1 MMQTKSNSVYIVIP
15 VFNDWESLSL
25 LVSKLQADNP
35 SALVARFHLVLVN
48 DCSSLDPN
56 PELLPSA
63 LPYTLINLNRNVG
76 HQRAIAI
83 GLSYVSAEFGPS
95 TVVVMDSDG
104 EDIPAHVQA
113 LVEASEVAGNGLVFA
128 ERTRRRE
135 GIVFQ
140 VSYKLYKRVFKLL
153 TSKRIAFGNFSCIH
167 PKALAKVV
175 HVSEIWNHY
184 SGGVIRSKL
193 PLVTLPLERGSRL
206 AGKST
211 MNYTSLVMH
220 GLSSIAVHIDTVSI
234 RILIFSLITIV
245 LGFMGITGV
254 LYMKLFTSL
263 AFPNW
268 ASTVILGLGTIMMQA
283 FIISL
288 FLAFTM
294 LNYRTQKNVIPAKD
308 YADFILSVEGKAGH

>member
-1 MMQTKSNSVYIVIP
+1 MMQTKSNTVYLVIP

-25 LVSKLQADNP
+25 LVSKLQTDNP

-56 PELLPSA
+56 PELLPNA

-135 GIVFQ
+135 GLAFQ